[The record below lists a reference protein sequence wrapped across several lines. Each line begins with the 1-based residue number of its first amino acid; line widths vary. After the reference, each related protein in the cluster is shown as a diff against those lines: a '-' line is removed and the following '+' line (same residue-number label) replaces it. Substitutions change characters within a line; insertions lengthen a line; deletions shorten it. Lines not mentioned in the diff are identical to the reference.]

1 MEQSKKTLD
10 QLEKEKEMLQNLEK
24 ERDRLNSIREESGAT
39 QAVRRELEEGELSD
53 SDEEIV
59 LSDGKDSDFSPESPQ
74 CDPGENDT
82 SSNPQSI
89 IPLERIDTDG
99 EARSTDG
106 EAKSSDDEVEIL
118 AEKEKPKEFRKYW
131 EDFEEDNESTEDE
144 ENENVEELQEENV
157 KKSDNLKDMKN
168 EAKITRVNPEK
179 ETPNENF
186 WKAALLDIE
195 KKVEDHDLFQRREDL
210 NLMEETSKFFSRRT
224 DILEEEDNHSYE
236 NSSERSS
243 VDQDSMKKSGQY
255 QNPPAKQELIPGFE
269 NSVKETLTKAL
280 QLIREK
286 SGNVGPRVP
295 GSEVS
300 QGTSTSGGQGE
311 GTKFVLD
318 ESWYKEKGFPKPSSL
333 GSNSSHSLGLG
344 SDQIQQRNVGN
355 FHESGMHTRQHMSSL
370 PDTLSFQGMQFGVST
385 SSGSSM
391 QSRPFILSE
400 QGMQAGSDMFSGQ
413 GMKSG
418 SSMLSGQEMF
428 SGSNM
433 QARGMKSHGTMH
445 SVGGLKSGGDM
456 QSGIGKESVGGM
468 QFRGGMQFGGS
479 LQTVGGMQSGVGMQS
494 GQFTPRTVSSILGS
508 PPTLGYSSNHPQST
522 PTTLGY
528 SSNHSQST
536 PTTLGYSSSHPQPT
550 PPTLGYSSN
559 HPQPTPSSAFL
570 NSVLK
575 VNYSHFLNLLNFF
588 AKVWEFL

>member
-24 ERDRLNSIREESGAT
+24 ERDRLNSIREESGAI
-39 QAVRRELEEGELSD
+39 QSVRRELEEGELSD

-74 CDPGENDT
+74 CDVGENET

-131 EDFEEDNESTEDE
+131 EDFDEDNESTEDE
-144 ENENVEELQEENV
+144 ENEKVEELQEENV
-157 KKSDNLKDMKN
+157 KKSDNLKDANN
-168 EAKITRVNPEK
+168 EEKITRVNLEK

-195 KKVEDHDLFQRREDL
+195 KKVEDHNLFQRREDL

-224 DILEEEDNHSYE
+224 DILEEDDNHSYE

-243 VDQDSMKKSGQY
+243 FDQVLINKSGQY
-255 QNPPAKQELIPGFE
+255 QNPTKPELIPGYE

-280 QLIREK
+280 QIIREK
-286 SGNVGPRVP
+286 SGNLGPRNP
-295 GSEVS
+295 DFEDS
-300 QGTSTSGGQGE
+300 QDTSTSGGQGD

-318 ESWYKEKGFPKPSSL
+318 ESWYREKGFTKPSSL

-355 FHESGMHTRQHMSSL
+355 FNESGMHTRQNMPSL
-370 PDTLSFQGMQFGVST
+370 PESLSFQGMQFGVST

-400 QGMQAGSDMFSGQ
+400 QGMQAGSVMFSGQ

-418 SSMLSGQEMF
+418 SSMLSGQGMKSGSSMLSGQGMK

-433 QARGMKSHGTMH
+433 QARGMQSHGTMH
-445 SVGGLKSGGDM
+445 SVGGMKSGGDM
-456 QSGIGKESVGGM
+456 QSGIGKESVGC
-468 QFRGGMQFGGS
+468 MQFGGEMQFGSS
-479 LQTVGGMQSGVGMQS
+479 LQNVGGMQSGVGMQFGVGMQS
-494 GQFTPRTVSSILGS
+494 GQFTPRTVSLTGNSSILGS
-508 PPTLGYSSNHPQST
+508 PPTLGYSSNHLQST
-522 PTTLGY
+522 PTT
-528 SSNHSQST
+528 
-536 PTTLGYSSSHPQPT
+536 P
-550 PPTLGYSSN
+550 GYSSN

-570 NSVLK
+570 NSVFK
-575 VNYSHFLNLLNFF
+575 VNYSLF
-588 AKVWEFL
+588 